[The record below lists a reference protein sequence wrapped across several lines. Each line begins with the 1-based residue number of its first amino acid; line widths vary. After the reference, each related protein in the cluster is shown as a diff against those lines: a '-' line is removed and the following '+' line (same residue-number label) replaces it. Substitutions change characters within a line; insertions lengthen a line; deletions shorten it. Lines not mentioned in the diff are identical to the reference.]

1 MEDSKIIEL
10 YNSRNEQA
18 IAETQQK
25 YGALCDKIALGIL
38 NNGEDAEECVSSAY
52 IKLWNAIPPKN
63 PESLCGYL
71 CAIVRNT
78 AFTAYERIKR
88 RFDHEHYDELAEVI
102 PDEKTV
108 EGTFESKEIGALINA
123 YLETVSKKSR
133 EVFVSRYY
141 FCMGMNEI
149 ATGLNMTESA
159 VRTRLSRTRAG
170 LRTYLEERGVEI

>member
-10 YNSRNEQA
+10 YNSRDEQA
-18 IAETQQK
+18 IAETRQK

-63 PESLCGYL
+63 PQSLCGYL

-78 AFTAYERIKR
+78 AFSAYERIKR
-88 RFDHEHYDELAEVI
+88 RFDHEHYDELSEVI

-108 EGTFESKEIGALINA
+108 EGIFDSHQIGTYINA
-123 YLETVSKKSR
+123 YLETVGKKNR

-141 FCMGMNEI
+141 FCMGTNEI
-149 ATGLNMTESA
+149 AAGLSMSDSA
-159 VRTRLSRTRAG
+159 VRTRLSRMRAG
-170 LRTYLEERGVEI
+170 LRKFLKERGVDV